1 MSAMS
6 LQERILPHTKK
17 PSLNWAIAVSLAFH
31 GLVLFFPRQS
41 PKIEEHPARRIDATL
56 VPRPSASLAA
66 SLPPAASPAP
76 SMPSVPARTR
86 SREKD
91 LALKQP
97 QEKPAQ
103 SAPQPAWTRGQKEDM
118 QRFLRD
124 LDGREKAGPDLAQR
138 ALAMARAAGRV
149 ATPPDHTGNRDGV
162 DDLGSVTLERLPD
175 SPPVDPFSLEMYL
188 DGLVQKLNRSA
199 AFVKREP
206 RSRGMKNASMLI
218 RLNPDGSLQ
227 SFNVLNAADQQD
239 EIAFTRAVFEM
250 AAPFPAF
257 PPDIR
262 KSARSLA
269 MTVCIL
275 PVQSGG
281 GGFGFT
287 RIPDGRR
294 C

>member
-1 MSAMS
+1 MPP
-6 LQERILPHTKK
+6 QERTLRSTTK
-17 PSLNWAIAVSLAFH
+17 PSLNWAIAVSLILH
-31 GLVLFFPRQS
+31 GLVLFFPEQPSRIQ
-41 PKIEEHPARRIDATL
+41 EHPARRIDATL
-56 VPRPSASLAA
+56 APRPAVPLIT

-76 SMPSVPARTR
+76 LAPVRPR
-86 SREKD
+86 SREKV
-91 LALKQP
+91 LALKKP
-97 QEKPAQ
+97 QEKRAQ
-103 SAPQPAWTRGQKEDM
+103 PAPQPAWARVEKEDM
-118 QRFLRD
+118 QRFLRE
-124 LDGREKAGPDLAQR
+124 LDGREKAGSDLAQR
-138 ALAMARAAGRV
+138 SLAMARAAGREP
-149 ATPPDHTGNRDGV
+149 ALPEQQGNSTGT
-162 DDLGSVTLERLPD
+162 DDLGSITLERLPD

-188 DGLVQKLNRSA
+188 EGLVQKLNRSA

-227 SFNVLNAADQQD
+227 SFQVLSAADQQD

-275 PVQSGG
+275 PAQAGG